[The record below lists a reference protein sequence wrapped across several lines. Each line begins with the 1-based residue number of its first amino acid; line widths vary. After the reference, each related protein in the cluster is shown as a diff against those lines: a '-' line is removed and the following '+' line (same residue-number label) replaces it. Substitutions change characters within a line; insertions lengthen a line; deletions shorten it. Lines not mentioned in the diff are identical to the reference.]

1 MKNQHIIFDTYR
13 VHRDRGLAYNIDNKL
28 LDKRHISFSLS
39 RHHGDLLLEIT
50 SDLLNSLKDVYIGK
64 TKIKPNYYKIKLNV
78 EYTKESETI
87 HGLVI
92 PRSELKNHH
101 IVLKFKKPY
110 LSDTLICLYLLND
123 KTTYVSYIPL
133 VTLPTPPDTHHSDN
147 LEDNDSDTPYKI
159 NSPPAP
165 KKRHTQTQ
173 SSIPVEHHASRNKT
187 GYQSK
192 PVDESRKHELK
203 LLQHDLLKKYH
214 EVQKRLHDD
223 ERRGNHTNTATYIK
237 YINEVVCHIKKNYG
251 HLLDDATLA
260 LLPNIEK
267 N

>member
-13 VHRDRGLAYNIDNKL
+13 VHRDRGLAYNIENKL
-28 LDKRHISFSLS
+28 LDKRQISFSLS

-50 SDLLNSLKDVYIGK
+50 SDLLNSLKEIYIGK
-64 TKIKPNYYKIKLNV
+64 TKIKPNYYKIKINV
-78 EYTKESETI
+78 EYTKESTTI

-101 IVLKFKKPY
+101 LVLKFKKPY
-110 LSDTLICLYLLND
+110 LAETLICLYLLND

-133 VTLPTPPDTHHSDN
+133 VKLPTPPDSHHAEN

-165 KKRHTQTQ
+165 NKRHTK
-173 SSIPVEHHASRNKT
+173 SSTLVEHHANKN
-187 GYQSK
+187 K
-192 PVDESRKHELK
+192 IIDENKKHELK

-214 EVQKRLHDD
+214 EVQKRLHND
-223 ERRGNHTNTATYIK
+223 ERIGKHTNTATYIK

-267 N
+267 TEKN